1 MRDRPARQLSLARAG
16 SPVYN
21 TPRLMQPPCPVFD
34 FHVHLYPDHLA
45 GKAVGHLAQRFGNPP
60 AFDGTV
66 NGLKAHLS
74 EAGIWGALNLPVATK
89 PDQVTSINAWA
100 AANNQRPVF
109 SLATIHPDTPDIPGV
124 LAAAKAAGFRGVKLH
139 PEYQVFTL
147 DDPRVTPVWET
158 CSALGLFVFLHAGGE
173 RVFTP
178 PYHST
183 PTALAALRTRFPQLT
198 VVAAHL
204 GGFQMWDESETT
216 LIGKNLFL
224 DLSHTLFW
232 MPEEQLV
239 RMARNHGADK
249 IVFGSDAP
257 WQAPATVLG
266 AFLKLPFS
274 SDEQKKILWDNAA
287 RLLALQPQT
296 QKGQTHRSAPT
307 LL

>member
-1 MRDRPARQLSLARAG
+1 
-16 SPVYN
+16 
-21 TPRLMQPPCPVFD
+21 MQPPCPVFD

-45 GKAVGHLAQRFGNPP
+45 GKAVGQLAQRFGNPP

-66 NGLKAHLS
+66 GGLKAALS

-89 PDQVTSINAWA
+89 SDHVASINVWA
-100 AANNQRPVF
+100 ASNNQRPVF

-124 LAAAKAAGFRGVKLH
+124 LRAAQAAGFRGVKLH
-139 PEYQVFTL
+139 PEYQLFTL
-147 DDPRVTPVWET
+147 DDPRVIPVWEA

-183 PTALAALRTRFPQLT
+183 PAGIAALLTRFPRLT

-204 GGFQMWDESETT
+204 GGFQMWDDSERV
-216 LIGKNLFL
+216 LVGKDLYL
-224 DLSHTLFW
+224 DLSHTLSW

-249 IVFGSDAP
+249 VLFGSDAP
-257 WQAPATVLG
+257 WQSPATVLE
-266 AFLKLPFS
+266 AFLALPFS
-274 SDEQKKILWDNAA
+274 ASEQRKILWDNAA
-287 RLLALQPQT
+287 RLLGLQPT
-296 QKGQTHRSAPT
+296 TRTGEPEFAPNQIRADT
-307 LL
+307 